1 LVVEMISRSTRELF
15 WSRALGSYRDED
27 AVAWAAAEVERQP
40 PSPNLAALA
49 TSVFPYNHFE
59 VEDLLRRALAEIGV
73 SEPDRAVSWR
83 EFMYETGRAIL
94 EGTLTPREG
103 CANLLHLGIHDLEA
117 EAMQWYY
124 DGLTVQNFDELVRRE
139 AEVLVEATRGTP

>member
-1 LVVEMISRSTRELF
+1 
-15 WSRALGSYRDED
+15 
-27 AVAWAAAEVERQP
+27 
-40 PSPNLAALA
+40 LA

-103 CANLLHLGIHDLEA
+103 CAKLAEAHGGDITRGEFQPFYLLHLGIHDLEA